1 MYLGCRPR
9 LKGCFPDGCHI
20 PETLKPPQ
28 APLQLEVPNIKGII
42 EAQAYSADGTD
53 NLGQEATS
61 GQGFPQ
67 EGVHTSGMSLHALL
81 KVTVPHAAGPPT
93 SRDS

>member
-28 APLQLEVPNIKGII
+28 APLLKGIV